1 VSDEFLSAADCLRE
15 FRSARAEVEALAA
28 RVSSWTVEDGD
39 GWNAKDHLAHLSA
52 WQERMVRW
60 FEEGARGKVRD
71 RPEPD
76 FGFDQIDELN
86 ARDFGLARERPLPE
100 VQATF
105 ARTADAVEALIAS
118 LNDDDLNRADRYPW
132 LGFEARHTI
141 IGNTFGH
148 HREHLDH
155 LRALVERSA

>member
-60 FEEGARGKVRD
+60 FEEGARG
-71 RPEPD
+71 
-76 FGFDQIDELN
+76 
-86 ARDFGLARERPLPE
+86 
-100 VQATF
+100 
-105 ARTADAVEALIAS
+105 
-118 LNDDDLNRADRYPW
+118 
-132 LGFEARHTI
+132 
-141 IGNTFGH
+141 
-148 HREHLDH
+148 
-155 LRALVERSA
+155 